1 MKVTSSNARL
11 KELLKI
17 SGDTQA
23 DMVRKTGIEKS
34 AISNYINGRREA
46 RQDKLIL
53 IANAYNVNPGWL
65 MGLDVPMQSESIDKD
80 AATIEP
86 AQPNTDSKA
95 YIKEYI
101 AQLTE
106 KFSNYSPEEIERAI
120 RVFEIYEKS
129 TPEVR
134 ASIELLLGSTPQKP

>member
-1 MKVTSSNARL
+1 MTVADRIRDRRL
-11 KELLKI
+11 ELNMTQKELSDKI
-17 SGDTQA
+17 GTKDRS
-23 DMVRKTGIEKS
+23 S
-34 AISNYINGRREA
+34 ISKIEA
-46 RQDKLIL
+46 RGDDISMKDIVR
-53 IANAYNVNPGWL
+53 IAEALNVTPQYLLGW
-65 MGLDVPMQSESIDKD
+65 ED

-134 ASIELLLGSTPQKP
+134 ASIELLLGSTPRKP

>member
-1 MKVTSSNARL
+1 MQIASSNSRL

-17 SGDTQA
+17 FGDTQA

-65 MGLDVPMQSESIDKD
+65 MGLDVPMKSNTPAITETGKTIRIDLD
-80 AATIEP
+80 NGI
-86 AQPNTDSKA
+86 SKLFRKLFKG
-95 YIKEYI
+95 YFLIM
-101 AQLTE
+101 
-106 KFSNYSPEEIERAI
+106 
-120 RVFEIYEKS
+120 
-129 TPEVR
+129 
-134 ASIELLLGSTPQKP
+134 